1 MKLMNKLFAP
11 YMAPLDDAG
20 GDLSGVDRGDNLDP
34 PTPAADANAE
44 HDKAAAGIGLKAGD
58 EPNPDDGDNTD
69 DDTDDEDEEDKKK
82 AKKKD
87 EPRIPKS
94 RLDKVLNE
102 LKEAREQLAKQNET
116 RQQETQ
122 DADLKAA
129 QGRLTE
135 LEKQLTKQIADGET
149 EKASQTMASIR
160 ELSEAIS
167 DYKADLKA
175 SQATAQA
182 VEQVRESMVIDRIE
196 EAYPELNPRHDE
208 YDEAKVAKVLKIRK
222 GLMATGDSP
231 SAAMQEAVKLV
242 MGDPKTAKERT
253 ATEVTPRVNKDDI
266 AGQRKAEAVKRN
278 TEAANKQPP
287 TTAKVGMDSDKLGGG
302 ALKPEDV
309 MKMSQDEFA
318 KLDEKTLAKLR
329 GDEV

>member
-1 MKLMNKLFAP
+1 MKLMNKLFAQ
-11 YMAPLDDAG
+11 YMAPFDEGA
-20 GDLSGVDRGDNLDP
+20 DLSGADRGDNLDP
-34 PTPAADANAE
+34 PTPAADTNAE
-44 HDKAAAGIGLKAGD
+44 HDKAAAEIGLKAGD

-69 DDTDDEDEEDKKK
+69 ADGEDEEDKKK

-102 LKEAREQLAKQNET
+102 LKEAREQLAKQQET
-116 RQQETQ
+116 KQQETQ

-135 LEKQLTKQIADGET
+135 LEKQLTKQITDGDT
-149 EKASQTMASIR
+149 EKASQTMAAIR

-167 DYKADLKA
+167 DYKADMKA
-175 SQATAQA
+175 QQATALA

-196 EAYPELNPRHDE
+196 EAYPELNPRHEE
-208 YDEAKVAKVLKIRK
+208 YDEAKVTKVLKIRK
-222 GLMATGDSP
+222 GLMATGDSA

-242 MGDPKTAKERT
+242 MGDPRTSKERL
-253 ATEVTPRVNKDDI
+253 ATEVTPRVDKDKI
-266 AGQRKAEAVKRN
+266 ATDRTAEAKKRN
-278 TEAANKQPP
+278 AEAAGKQPP
-287 TTAKVGMDSDKLGGG
+287 STARVGMDSDKLGGG
-302 ALKPEDV
+302 ALSAADV

-329 GDEV
+329 GDEF